1 MLDFSLHLYK
11 ESIQSSFYQN
21 QNNNAEVYIKLC
33 RLIGQ
38 PVPLSTTLEE
48 SLQTAKKPNN
58 FVRDLFDEPEVFST
72 IKTGYKNLGS
82 VACLNREQIQTSG
95 ETDDIKRFNI
105 QRGLQKLIKLKSG
118 TGPINIAVGRD

>member
-21 QNNNAEVYIKLC
+21 YDNNVEVLIKLC

-48 SLQTAKKPNN
+48 SLRTGKKPNN
-58 FVRDLFDEPEVFST
+58 FVRDLFAEPEVFSI
-72 IKTGYKNLGS
+72 IKM
-82 VACLNREQIQTSG
+82 
-95 ETDDIKRFNI
+95 DIKI
-105 QRGLQKLIKLKSG
+105 
-118 TGPINIAVGRD
+118 